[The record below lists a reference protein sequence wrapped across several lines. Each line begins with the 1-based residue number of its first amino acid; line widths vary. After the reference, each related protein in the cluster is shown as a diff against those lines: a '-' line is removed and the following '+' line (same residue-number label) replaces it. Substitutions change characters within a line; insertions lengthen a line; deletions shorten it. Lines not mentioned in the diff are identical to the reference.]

1 MSNTNITI
9 TAPNGDVIKVGVKE
23 AMYQKNFKSSSQ

>member
-23 AMYQKNFKSSSQ
+23 AMYQKKL